1 MELLILAG
9 GAVIGIRF
17 TGWVAVLTVVLI
29 GTEAC
34 NVGTIAAG
42 IRGMKGSGGGDGG
55 GVVAAAVGEVEKESS
70 NYER

>member
-1 MELLILAG
+1 MLAG

-34 NVGTIAAG
+34 NVWTIAAG
-42 IRGMKGSGGGDGG
+42 IRGMKGSGARTGA